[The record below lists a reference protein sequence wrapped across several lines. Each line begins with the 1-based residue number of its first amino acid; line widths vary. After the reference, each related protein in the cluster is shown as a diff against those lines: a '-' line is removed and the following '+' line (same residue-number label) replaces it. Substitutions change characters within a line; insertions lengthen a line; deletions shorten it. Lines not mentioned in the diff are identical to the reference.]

1 MPTDAESWTD
11 ESLLTFNRWQA
22 YINEMA
28 TAFDESNTF
37 WRNVHVTL
45 FCALLSVNFLSLL
58 AQLLQVSSPQGSC
71 YLGQQEA
78 CQAFYYLSIACTLL
92 MFVLNNVQQFLG
104 AEQKKRGCSDA
115 KKDLRDLAL
124 TINKY
129 LCMHKDDLPNMT
141 IVYELIQQ
149 RFKAIVDEAP
159 PIYPWYRGNRYLPL
173 PQRNEHKGIR
183 RQDLEKWQQEVT
195 AARDR
200 FNRNVSET
208 IPAPPAVAAAVGSED
223 SLEIHQPPEFGA

>member
-1 MPTDAESWTD
+1 MTPTDSWTD
-11 ESLLTFNRWQA
+11 ESLLTFSRWQA
-22 YINEMA
+22 TANEMA
-28 TAFDESNTF
+28 KAYAETRTF
-37 WRNVHVTL
+37 WRNVDVAL
-45 FCALLSVNFLSLL
+45 FCALLGVNFLSLL
-58 AQLLQVSSPQGSC
+58 AQLLQVSSPEGSC
-71 YLGQQEA
+71 YLNQQEA

-104 AEQKKRGCSDA
+104 ADKKKRRCSEA

-129 LCMHKDDLPNMT
+129 LCMSKAELPKMS

-149 RFKAIVDEAP
+149 QFKAIVDDAP

-173 PQRNEHKGIR
+173 PQRNEHKGVER
-183 RQDLEKWQQEVT
+183 KDLERWQQEVT

-200 FNRNVSET
+200 FNQNVSET
-208 IPAPPAVAAAVGSED
+208 NPEPLAVVAAVGSSD
-223 SLEIHQPPEFGA
+223 SPVTHQPHEFGV